1 VSTVLR
7 SSFPNSIQ
15 ILGSI
20 LSTIGVSILFIY
32 RGIPIEGAKGLAGLA
47 LGILAGFIWATYTVI
62 QKRLFPEANQ
72 ISLTYASL
80 LMATAILGLSSAP
93 YIYLE
98 SPIMLKPEILA
109 QLLWI
114 AILPGA
120 LAYYMWNKA
129 ISIVGS
135 ASAAPFSNLLP
146 MFTAILGHIVLG
158 EGLSTGD
165 ILGGALIISGSAIS
179 MSKPHSFSR

>member
-1 VSTVLR
+1 
-7 SSFPNSIQ
+7 
-15 ILGSI
+15 
-20 LSTIGVSILFIY
+20 
-32 RGIPIEGAKGLAGLA
+32 
-47 LGILAGFIWATYTVI
+47 
-62 QKRLFPEANQ
+62 
-72 ISLTYASL
+72 
-80 LMATAILGLSSAP
+80 MATAILGLSSAQ
-93 YIYLE
+93 YVYLE
-98 SPIMLKPEILA
+98 SPVMLKPEILA

-158 EGLSTGD
+158 
-165 ILGGALIISGSAIS
+165 
-179 MSKPHSFSR
+179 

>member
-1 VSTVLR
+1 M
-7 SSFPNSIQ
+7 
-15 ILGSI
+15 
-20 LSTIGVSILFIY
+20 
-32 RGIPIEGAKGLAGLA
+32 
-47 LGILAGFIWATYTVI
+47 ATYTVI
-62 QKRLFPEANQ
+62 QKRLYPEADQ

-158 EGLSTGD
+158 EGLSTGGYPGRSTHN
-165 ILGGALIISGSAIS
+165 IRLGY
-179 MSKPHSFSR
+179 FNV